1 MNDKTLK
8 EAVKISEIKQAVAK
22 IDLDKINGYLQEYPK
37 SHTLKEIIKFSRK
50 LLASEEE
57 KWVFRWGVKLAYNLD
72 TICDPDKAG
81 YVKDEKEKKSWLEIS
96 EELFKH
102 TIGVKK

>member
-1 MNDKTLK
+1 MNKIKVAEIKQIVTKIDADKITSYLKEHSTSKTLK
-8 EAVKISEIKQAVAK
+8 EITRYSKKISESSDEKTV
-22 IDLDKINGYLQEYPK
+22 
-37 SHTLKEIIKFSRK
+37 FK
-50 LLASEEE
+50 L
-57 KWVFRWGVKLAYNLD
+57 GVKIAYNLD

-81 YVKDEKEKKSWLEIS
+81 YVKGEEEKKHYLEIS

>member
-1 MNDKTLK
+1 MNESKTQQ
-8 EAVKISEIKQAVAK
+8 IKQTVAK
-22 IDLDKINGYLQEYPK
+22 IDIEKINGYLQEYPK

-72 TICDPDKAG
+72 TICDLDKAG

-96 EELFKH
+96 KELFEY